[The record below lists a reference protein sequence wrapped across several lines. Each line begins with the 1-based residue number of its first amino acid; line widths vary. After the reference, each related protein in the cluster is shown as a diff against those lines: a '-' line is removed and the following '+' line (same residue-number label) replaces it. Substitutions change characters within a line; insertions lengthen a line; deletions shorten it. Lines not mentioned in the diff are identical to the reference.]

1 MAEIIIN
8 KKKYKLPKEVV
19 EYIHELEYYHNYVTG
34 RRVIEIHSG
43 MTGSILYMA
52 KDYFSI
58 PKEVFPADDKYFNS
72 LGDLVVENHKRLQ
85 WFIIRREDKPDRV
98 YAFPFV
104 FLRMM
109 PPLDSIEDIEEDFI
123 GEMASDN
130 ETNLI
135 D

>member
-1 MAEIIIN
+1 MIEIKIN

-19 EYIHELEYYHNYVTG
+19 DYIHELEYYHNYIIG
-34 RRVIEIHSG
+34 RRVIEVHSG
-43 MTGSILYMA
+43 MTGNILLMC

-58 PKEVFPADDKYFNS
+58 PKEIFPADDKYFES
-72 LGDLVVENHKRLQ
+72 LGGLVLENHKRLQ
-85 WFIIRREDKPDRV
+85 WFIIRREDKPDRM

-109 PPLDSIEDIEEDFI
+109 PPLENTDDIEENFE

-130 ETNLI
+130 ENNLI